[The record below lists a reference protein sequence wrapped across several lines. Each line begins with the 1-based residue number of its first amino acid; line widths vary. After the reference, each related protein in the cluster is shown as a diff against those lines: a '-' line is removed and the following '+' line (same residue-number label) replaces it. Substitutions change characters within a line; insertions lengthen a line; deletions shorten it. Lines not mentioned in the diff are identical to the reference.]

1 MVLNLDRRESKRKI
15 MAKAT
20 FDVIQALR
28 NTVRRLER
36 SNDYQWGHM
45 GSCNCGFLVQEVT
58 HLRREE
64 IHARAMCRYG
74 DWSEQLNDYCPTSG
88 LLMDDLISE
97 MLAFGFD
104 RDDLIH
110 LERLS
115 DQEILAWAKPNER
128 NFQHNVK
135 EDAIRYLLLWADKLE
150 NEMLDAIN
158 LKLPEQ
164 IKTVREVV

>member
-1 MVLNLDRRESKRKI
+1 

-20 FDVIQALR
+20 FEVIQALR
-28 NTVRRLER
+28 NTSGRLKI

-45 GSCNCGFLVQEVT
+45 GSCNCGFLAQEIT
-58 HLRREE
+58 HLRKDE
-64 IHARAMCRYG
+64 IHSRAMCRYG

-115 DQEILAWAKPNER
+115 HPAVIAKAKVGER
-128 NFQHNVK
+128 TFQHNLK
-135 EDAIRYLLLWADKLE
+135 EDAIRYLNLWADMLE
-150 NEMLDAIN
+150 NEMIDKIKVP
-158 LKLPEQ
+158 KLEQ
-164 IKTVREVV
+164 IANIKAAV